1 MHKIRHH
8 DYWPLIL
15 GGTTPYVTCMYY
27 ADRNGSL
34 WWACTPF
41 SLIKIKATMNNKI
54 QKQKKILILLVIYS
68 NIYLQPSE
76 K

>member
-34 WWACTPF
+34 WWACTP
-41 SLIKIKATMNNKI
+41 LIKIKATMNNKI